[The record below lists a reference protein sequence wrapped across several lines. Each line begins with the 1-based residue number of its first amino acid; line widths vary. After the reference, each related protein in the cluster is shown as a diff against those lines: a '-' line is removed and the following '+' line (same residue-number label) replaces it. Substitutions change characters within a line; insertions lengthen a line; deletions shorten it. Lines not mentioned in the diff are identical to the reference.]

1 MLEEKTDYGE
11 NIWESTITIKRKH
24 FLNMVKKYY
33 KDIMDEDVKVKCYPY
48 IGCYDYGGIDDDI
61 NTGND
66 YYIAYKIKII
76 KNSLSMKSE
85 YILNKKDLGN
95 VFDYNIGKDLSND
108 LGNYKL
114 NDVNI
119 SALAFHFE
127 VKTDKNLGQKVKIKK

>member
-66 YYIAYKIKII
+66 YYIAYKIKI
-76 KNSLSMKSE
+76 
-85 YILNKKDLGN
+85 
-95 VFDYNIGKDLSND
+95 
-108 LGNYKL
+108 
-114 NDVNI
+114 
-119 SALAFHFE
+119 
-127 VKTDKNLGQKVKIKK
+127 